1 MPPGRPGI
9 TAQTKKAH
17 TTQNAPAELTGTL
30 RVGMVEP
37 LFFSD
42 FLKSTRGIV
51 DVLKY
56 SGGLSFLPEFA
67 VRHDLRHGNLKVIEC
82 DLPPVP
88 LTVTVAA
95 HREKW
100 ISPQMQG
107 MIQLLSSEPWL

>member
-1 MPPGRPGI
+1 M
-9 TAQTKKAH
+9 
-17 TTQNAPAELTGTL
+17 QNAPAELTGTL
-30 RVGMVEP
+30 RVGLVEP

-82 DLPPVP
+82 DLPPFP
-88 LTVTVAA
+88 
-95 HREKW
+95 
-100 ISPQMQG
+100 SPSRWPPIVKSG
-107 MIQLLSSEPWL
+107 SPRRCGA

>member
-17 TTQNAPAELTGTL
+17 TTQNAPAELTSTL
-30 RVGMVEP
+30 PVGLVES

-56 SGGLSFLPEFA
+56 SGGLSFLPEFT

>member
-1 MPPGRPGI
+1 
-9 TAQTKKAH
+9 
-17 TTQNAPAELTGTL
+17 
-30 RVGMVEP
+30 MVEP

-42 FLKSTRGIV
+42 FLKSTHGIV

-67 VRHDLRHGNLKVIEC
+67 VRHDLRHGSLTVIEC